1 MEKQSLTALVSAFAR
16 AYHAEHKEI
25 KVFDDPLARLLIS
38 DEEYAGISGNMAK
51 GAAFLRPGFSG
62 SPEEALREVV
72 DHQLS
77 PTPLGRAAFTEEALE
92 AAVRLGAR
100 QYLIFAAG
108 YDTFAYRQPAWSA
121 PIHIFEIDH
130 PATAADKQKRMSAL
144 PIEMPVNLH
153 YITADLRESDWRSRV
168 LDCPAFDPSR
178 ISFCSLLGI
187 SYYLTKEV
195 FRQLLTGIASML
207 PRGSSIVFDY
217 PDELTFTEQA
227 GERAKKQV
235 MMAAQAGEPMGASYS
250 YSELERILEEADLLI
265 YKHLTPEEITNQL
278 FQAYNA
284 SQPDHP
290 MTAFDHVHYV
300 LAVKQ

>member
-16 AYHAEHKEI
+16 AYHAEHKEV

-38 DEEYAGISGNMAK
+38 DEEFAGISGNMAK
-51 GAAFLRPGFSG
+51 AAAFFRPGLSG

-108 YDTFAYRQPAWSA
+108 YDTFAYRQPAWAA
-121 PIHIFEIDH
+121 PLQIFEIDH
-130 PATAADKQKRMSAL
+130 PATSADKQRRIAAL
-144 PIEMPVNLH
+144 PIAMPENLH
-153 YITADLRESDWRSRV
+153 FIAADFREPDWRSRL
-168 LDCPAFDPSR
+168 LDCPAFDPPC

-195 FRQLLTGIASML
+195 FRQLLSDIASML

-217 PDELTFTEQA
+217 PDELTFTDQA
-227 GERAKKQV
+227 GQRAKKQV
-235 MMAAQAGEPMGASYS
+235 MMAAQAGEPMEASYS
-250 YSELERILEEADLLI
+250 YAELERMLEEADLLI
-265 YKHLTPEEITNQL
+265 YKHLTPEEITDQV
-278 FQAYNA
+278 FHAYNN

-290 MTAFDHVHYV
+290 VTAFDHVHYV

>member
-16 AYHAEHKEI
+16 AYHARHNEV
-25 KVFDDPLARLLIS
+25 KVFDDSIARQLIS

-51 GAAFLRPGFSG
+51 AAAFFRPELSG
-62 SPEEALREVV
+62 SPEDALREVV

-77 PTPLGRAAFTEEALE
+77 PTPLGRAAFTEEMLE

-108 YDTFAYRQPAWSA
+108 YDTFAYRQPAWAA
-121 PIHIFEIDH
+121 PLQIFEIDH
-130 PATAADKQKRMSAL
+130 PATAEDKQRRVSAL
-144 PIEMPVNLH
+144 PIETPANLH
-153 YITADLRESDWRSRV
+153 GISADFREPNWRSRV
-168 LDCPAFDPSR
+168 LDCPAFDPMR

-195 FRQLLTGIASML
+195 FRQLLSDISSML

-227 GERAKKQV
+227 GDRAKMQV
-235 MMAAQAGEPMGASYS
+235 MMAAQAGEPMLASYS
-250 YSELERILEEADLLI
+250 YTEMERMLEEAHLLI
-265 YKHLTPEEITNQL
+265 YKHLQPDEITAQL
-278 FQAYNA
+278 FQAYND
-284 SQPDHP
+284 SQPEHAVI
-290 MTAFDHVHYV
+290 AFDHVHYV

>member
-16 AYHAEHKEI
+16 AYHAEHYEVNI
-25 KVFDDPLARLLIS
+25 FVDPLARPMIS
-38 DEEYAGISGNMAK
+38 DEEYAGIADNMAK
-51 GAAFLRPGFSG
+51 AIAFFRPGFSG
-62 SPEEALREVV
+62 SPEEALREIV

-92 AAVRLGAR
+92 AAVLLGAR

-108 YDTFAYRQPAWSA
+108 YDTFAYRQPSWAA
-121 PIHIFEIDH
+121 PLHIFEIDH
-130 PATAADKQKRMSAL
+130 PATAKEKRRRVSAL
-144 PIEMPVNLH
+144 PIETPANLH
-153 YITADLRESDWRSRV
+153 SISADFREPNWRSRV
-168 LDCPAFDPSR
+168 LDCPAFDPTR

-195 FRQLLTGIASML
+195 FRQLLSDIASML

-217 PDELTFTEQA
+217 PDELTFSEEA

-235 MMAAQAGEPMGASYS
+235 MMAAQAGEPMQASYS
-250 YSELERILEEADLLI
+250 YTELERMLEEADLLI
-265 YKHLTPEEITNQL
+265 YKHLTPEEITGQL
-278 FQAYNA
+278 FRLYND

-290 MTAFDHVHYV
+290 ITAFDHVHYV
-300 LAVKQ
+300 LAVKS

>member
-16 AYHAEHKEI
+16 AYHSKHKRV

-51 GAAFLRPGFSG
+51 AAVFFRPGFSG
-62 SPEEALREVV
+62 SPDEALREVV

-108 YDTFAYRQPAWSA
+108 YDTFAYRQPAWAA
-121 PIHIFEIDH
+121 PLQIFEIDH
-130 PATAADKQKRMSAL
+130 PATAADKHRRISDL
-144 PIEMPVNLH
+144 PIAMPANLH
-153 YITADLRESDWRSRV
+153 FITADFREQDWRSRV

-195 FRQLLTGIASML
+195 FRQLLTGVASML

-235 MMAAQAGEPMGASYS
+235 MMAAQAGEPMEASYS
-250 YSELERILEEADLLI
+250 YSELERMLEKADLLI
-265 YKHLTPEEITNQL
+265 YKHLTPKEITDQL